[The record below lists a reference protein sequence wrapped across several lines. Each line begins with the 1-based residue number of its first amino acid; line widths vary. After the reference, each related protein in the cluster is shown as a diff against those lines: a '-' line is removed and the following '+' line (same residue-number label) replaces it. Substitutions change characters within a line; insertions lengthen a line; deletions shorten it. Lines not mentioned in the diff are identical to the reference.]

1 MEYYSAI
8 KRSTEIYYSMDE
20 SQNHYAEKTNNS
32 KKKKKATYCNSIYM
46 KCPDSQIHR
55 YRK

>member
-20 SQNHYAEKTNNS
+20 SQNHYAEW
-32 KKKKKATYCNSIYM
+32 KKLNTLRIYTIWLHLHGTLE
-46 KCPDSQIHR
+46 KCKVNVI
-55 YRK
+55 